1 MQDFIHNLGN
11 RSTMVLMGDK
21 KPFYY
26 NVALALPAMWK
37 EHTYTYQNS
46 EELSVGSVVLTPFG
60 KDTKLGV
67 VISEVEKP
75 SYSTK
80 EVGRHLNITMNMQS
94 VTFLKW
100 LDDYYPGTPGVSVQQ
115 FLPAFLKKETKP
127 RTKKLIKHTAAKK
140 VPPLTTGQVKAY
152 KELIDNKQTSIL
164 HGITGSGKTRVYSEL
179 ASTILKSGK
188 NTLILYPEISLTSQ
202 LLENLSEYFGSE
214 NIVVYHSKQTPA
226 QQREAWN
233 KVYNNEK
240 PMIVIG
246 PRSALFLPYSELGLV
261 IVDEAHENS
270 YKQDSGTRYNGI
282 IAASAL
288 AKTHGA
294 QFIIGSATPPVQET
308 HQILSKNGKLICV
321 HDIAKKDSEVKKNFE
336 VVDMTKKT
344 NISSNY
350 MLSKQLIDEIQ
361 SALNNNKQSLIFL
374 NKRGTAK
381 MIICNS
387 CGWFAECPKC
397 DMPLT
402 HHHDSFTLQCHVC
415 GFRKKSIVVCPECN
429 NELSLK
435 NPGVKAIE
443 QEIMQ
448 LFPSA
453 RIARFDSDNN
463 KKDSFHENYNQI
475 RKGSADIII
484 GTQLIT
490 KGLDLPLLS
499 VVGVL
504 QADSSL
510 LLPDYTSEE
519 RGFQQLTQVSGRV
532 GRGHT
537 NGKVII
543 QTYQPSNYVF
553 PYVKDQNWHDF
564 YSLEIEKREQ
574 NNYPPFTFAAKIW
587 VTKTSKEKAR
597 NAASKFESALDKKN
611 IRVLGPAPSF
621 YEKSNN
627 KYSWQII
634 ILSSNRLNLTNIINK
649 LPSDFY
655 YDLDPVSFL

>member
-1 MQDFIHNLGN
+1 
-11 RSTMVLMGDK
+11 MGDIK
-21 KPFYY
+21 LHYY
-26 NVALALPAMWK
+26 EVALALPAIWK
-37 EHTYTYQNS
+37 EHTYTYNS
-46 EELSVGSVVLTPFG
+46 DIALGVGSVVVVPFG
-60 KDTKLGV
+60 KDTKLG
-67 VISEVEKP
+67 IIITEVTKP

-80 EVGRHLNITMNMQS
+80 QIDNVLGVTLNTKS
-94 VTFLKW
+94 LGFLKW
-100 LDDYYPGTPGVSVQQ
+100 LDSYYPGTPGISVQQ
-115 FLPAFLKKETKP
+115 FLPAFLKKTTKP
-127 RTKKLIKHTAAKK
+127 RIKKPVVQTIAKK
-140 VPPLTTGQVKAY
+140 APKLTPSQINAY
-152 KELIDNKQTSIL
+152 KELIDNKHSSVL
-164 HGITGSGKTRVYSEL
+164 HGITGSGKTRIYSEL
-179 ASTILKSGK
+179 ASTMLKSCK

-214 NIVVYHSKQTPA
+214 NIVVYHSKQTPS
-226 QQREAWN
+226 QQKYTWN
-233 KVYNNEK
+233 RIHNNEK

-246 PRSALFLPYSELGLV
+246 PRSALFLPYSQLGLV

-288 AKTHGA
+288 AKTHKA
-294 QFIIGSATPPVQET
+294 QFILGSATPPVQET
-308 HQILSKNGKLICV
+308 HQILSKNGKLICM
-321 HDIAKKDSEVKKNFE
+321 HEIAKEDSGTKKNFE
-336 VVDMTKKT
+336 VVDMTNKS
-344 NISSNY
+344 NISSSY
-350 MLSKQLIDEIQ
+350 SFSKKLINEIQ

-387 CGWFAECPKC
+387 CGWYAECPKC

-415 GFRKKSIVVCPECN
+415 GFRKKSIVVCLECN

-443 QEIMQ
+443 QELNN
-448 LFPSA
+448 LFPNA
-453 RIARFDSDNN
+453 KIARFDSDNN
-463 KKDSFHENYNQI
+463 KKDSFHENYSQI

-490 KGLDLPLLS
+490 KGLDLPLLG

-537 NGKVII
+537 DGKVII
-543 QTYQPSNYVF
+543 QTYQPENYVF
-553 PYVKDQNWHDF
+553 PYVKNQDWHGF
-564 YSLEIEKREQ
+564 YDLEIEKRKQ
-574 NNYPPFTFAAKIW
+574 NNYPPFSFAVKIW
-587 VTKTSKEKAR
+587 VTKISKEKAQS
-597 NAASKFESALDKKN
+597 AANKFMSSIAKN
-611 IRVLGPAPSF
+611 KVRILGPAPSF
-621 YEKSNN
+621 YEKSNG

-634 ILSSNRLNLTNIINK
+634 ILSSNRSNLTYIISK
-649 LPSDFY
+649 LPNDFY